1 MTPTDHHQA
10 RILQGMSVHAE
21 VILDL
26 INTLPRRN
34 VMLVIDRAVDM
45 EIATRNTVHKSIMWL
60 KNNGYVTMI
69 RNEGDGRGKTCSITQ
84 KGLNYLDQV

>member
-34 VMLVIDRAVDM
+34 VMLVIDRAIEM
-45 EIATRNTVHKSIMWL
+45 EIATRNTIHKSIMWL
-60 KNNGYVTMI
+60 KSNAYITIV

-84 KGLNYLDQV
+84 KGKLYLDQV